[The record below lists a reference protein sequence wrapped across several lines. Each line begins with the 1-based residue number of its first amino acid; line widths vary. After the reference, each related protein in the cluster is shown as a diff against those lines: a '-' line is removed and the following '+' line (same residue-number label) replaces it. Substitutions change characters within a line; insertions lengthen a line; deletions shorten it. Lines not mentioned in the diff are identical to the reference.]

1 MAGAGR
7 IDGKDKAQMDTRDIM
22 REKIDR
28 DFLYFSP
35 IGATLGRKER
45 HIGFVESNYMS
56 TMGALNAAILRQK
69 NLEMT
74 SASLKIMNPPLFP
87 LTSSPTNA
95 RMIILRPYWVPYCLS
110 LVIS

>member
-7 IDGKDKAQMDTRDIM
+7 IDGKDKSTDGYPRYHE
-22 REKIDR
+22 RKIDR

-56 TMGALNAAILRQK
+56 TMGH
-69 NLEMT
+69 
-74 SASLKIMNPPLFP
+74 
-87 LTSSPTNA
+87 
-95 RMIILRPYWVPYCLS
+95 
-110 LVIS
+110 